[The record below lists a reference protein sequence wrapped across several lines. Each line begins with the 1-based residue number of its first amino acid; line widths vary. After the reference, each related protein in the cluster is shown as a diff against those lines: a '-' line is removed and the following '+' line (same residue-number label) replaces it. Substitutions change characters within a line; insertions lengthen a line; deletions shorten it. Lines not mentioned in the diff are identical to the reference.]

1 MTAGSWIYIGTQ
13 GILRGTYKTFGAL
26 AQQHGWGSLQGK
38 LVVTAGWGE
47 MGGAQGLA
55 ITMNQGVGLI
65 VEADRWRVERRLHLQ
80 QVDTATEDVEEA
92 LAWVDAALGQQTP
105 KSIALIGNAAEVFP
119 RLHHYGLVPDVVTDQ

>member
-38 LVVTAGWGE
+38 LVVTAGLGE

-80 QVDTATEDVEEA
+80 QIDVATADPEQA
-92 LAWVDAALGQQTP
+92 PAWGDEGLGPKTP
-105 KSIALIGNAAEVFP
+105 KSISLDGKAAQVLP
-119 RLHHYGLVPDVVTDQ
+119 PLLPNGMV